1 LRTDLNKI
9 GKKSTENRF
18 SRKRMWLKKFVI
30 LFILQFSGF
39 FTAQS
44 SPDFFIL
51 SDKAFQKL
59 YQNPDDCIN
68 YSLSILISD
77 KNIEHKIVLRNIISQ
92 AYAMK
97 GDYVQSANTASQ
109 TEDMGDNNTL
119 SYFMQTFSDYNLA
132 DQYQNLDLYNQ
143 SQKIITNLL
152 SDSKLLKSDDQK
164 IRITV
169 AKLYQLQA
177 LNFGINRNLIS
188 ASQNLDKSDQY
199 IDNHNEENKIIGFE
213 NKIFRSAY
221 LLRQNHLP
229 ESKQIIENVI
239 LKLEKEE
246 NQPYLAAL
254 AYENYSRYYFQKGD
268 YFSANNQLEKAL
280 SKIEKLPFNAL
291 KFRIYES
298 LSKNYLALH
307 NDEKYHEYNKL
318 YIDLK
323 TKIDASTKEGI
334 RYIIKLAE
342 SSQNKN
348 IEFQK
353 QNQFKRFWVLTL
365 IISLI
370 IIGLIIY
377 FLVLRSKNKELKK
390 QFEFFEKQK
399 KREKTIPEH
408 IQVLKEYNIL
418 SSDKNIEK
426 DSNKISKEKETEILQ
441 KLEEWE
447 ESDQYLSKSMSLSM
461 LSAQM
466 GVNTKYL
473 SEVINNNK
481 GKNFNGYIN
490 ELRINHIAH
499 LLKTDSTYLNYKVSY
514 LAEYSGFSS
523 HSAFTT
529 IFKSVTGMSPNA
541 YIQEITKSRTL

>member
-1 LRTDLNKI
+1 MRTDLNKI

-353 QNQFKRFWVLTL
+353 QNQFKRFWILTL

-408 IQVLKEYNIL
+408 IQVLKENNIL

-514 LAEYSGFSS
+514 LAEFSGFSS

>member
-1 LRTDLNKI
+1 MRTDLNKI

-334 RYIIKLAE
+334 RYIVKLAE

-408 IQVLKEYNIL
+408 IQVLKENNIL

-514 LAEYSGFSS
+514 LAEFSGFSS

>member
-1 LRTDLNKI
+1 MKTDFKKI
-9 GKKSTENRF
+9 EKKIPKTTF
-18 SRKRMWLKKFVI
+18 SRKRMWLKKFVTV
-30 LFILQFSGF
+30 LILQFFGF
-39 FTAQS
+39 ITAQS
-44 SPDFFIL
+44 SPDFYIL

-68 YSLSILISD
+68 YSLSILNSD

-97 GDYVQSANTASQ
+97 GDYVQSASTASHK
-109 TEDMGDNNTL
+109 EDAGENETL
-119 SYFMQTFSDYNLA
+119 SYFVQTFIDYNLA

-143 SQKIITNLL
+143 SQKIISNLL
-152 SDSKLLKSDDQK
+152 SDSKLLKNEDQK

-177 LNFGINRNLIS
+177 LNLGINRNLTT
-188 ASQNLDKSDQY
+188 ALENLDKSDQY

-229 ESKQIIENVI
+229 EARQTIENVI
-239 LKLEKEE
+239 LSLEKEE
-246 NQPYLAAL
+246 NQPYLSAL

-268 YFSANNQLEKAL
+268 YTAANYQLEKAL
-280 SKIEKLPFNAL
+280 SKVEKLSFNPL
-291 KFRIYES
+291 KARIYES

-307 NDEKYHEYNKL
+307 NDEKYHDYNKL

-334 RYIIKLAE
+334 RYIVKLAE
-342 SSQNKN
+342 NSQNKS

-353 QNQFKRFWVLTL
+353 QNQFKRFWILTL
-365 IISLI
+365 IILLA

-377 FLVLRSKNKELKK
+377 FLILKNKNKELKK

-399 KREKTIPEH
+399 KREKIIPDN
-408 IQVLKEYNIL
+408 IQVSKEKNDLCIN
-418 SSDKNIEK
+418 KNIEK
-426 DSNKISKEKETEILQ
+426 DSNKISKEKECEILQ

-447 ESDQYLSKSMSLSM
+447 QSDQYLSKSMSLSM

-541 YIQEITKSRTL
+541 YIQEISKSRTS

>member
-1 LRTDLNKI
+1 
-9 GKKSTENRF
+9 
-18 SRKRMWLKKFVI
+18 MWLKKFVTV
-30 LFILQFSGF
+30 LILQFSGF
-39 FTAQS
+39 ITAQS
-44 SPDFFIL
+44 SPDFYIL

-68 YSLSILISD
+68 YSLSILNSD

-97 GDYVQSANTASQ
+97 GDYVQSASTASHK
-109 TEDMGDNNTL
+109 EDAGENETL
-119 SYFMQTFSDYNLA
+119 SYFVQTFIDYNLA

-143 SQKIITNLL
+143 SQKIISNLL
-152 SDSKLLKSDDQK
+152 SDSKLLKNEDQK

-177 LNFGINRNLIS
+177 LNLGINRNLTT
-188 ASQNLDKSDQY
+188 ALENLDKSDQY

-229 ESKQIIENVI
+229 EARQTIENVI
-239 LKLEKEE
+239 LSLEKEE
-246 NQPYLAAL
+246 NQPYLSAL

-268 YFSANNQLEKAL
+268 YTAANYQLEKAL
-280 SKIEKLPFNAL
+280 SKVEKLSFNPL
-291 KFRIYES
+291 KARIYES

-307 NDEKYHEYNKL
+307 NDEKYHDYNKL

-334 RYIIKLAE
+334 RYIVKLAE
-342 SSQNKN
+342 NSQNKS

-353 QNQFKRFWVLTL
+353 QNQFKRFWILTL
-365 IISLI
+365 IILLA

-377 FLVLRSKNKELKK
+377 FLILKNKNKELKK

-399 KREKTIPEH
+399 KREKIIPDN
-408 IQVLKEYNIL
+408 IQVSKEKNDLCIN
-418 SSDKNIEK
+418 KNIEK
-426 DSNKISKEKETEILQ
+426 DSNKISKEKECEILQ

-447 ESDQYLSKSMSLSM
+447 QSDQYLSKSMSLSM

-541 YIQEITKSRTL
+541 YIQEISKSRTS

>member
-1 LRTDLNKI
+1 
-9 GKKSTENRF
+9 
-18 SRKRMWLKKFVI
+18 MWLKKFVTV
-30 LFILQFSGF
+30 LILQFFGF
-39 FTAQS
+39 ITAQS
-44 SPDFFIL
+44 SPDFYIL

-68 YSLSILISD
+68 YSLSILNSD

-97 GDYVQSANTASQ
+97 GDYLQSASTASHK
-109 TEDMGDNNTL
+109 EDASENETL
-119 SYFMQTFSDYNLA
+119 SYFVQTFIDYNLA

-143 SQKIITNLL
+143 SQKIISNLL
-152 SDSKLLKSDDQK
+152 SDSKLLKNEDQK

-177 LNFGINRNLIS
+177 LNLGINRNLTT
-188 ASQNLDKSDQY
+188 ALENLDKSDQY

-229 ESKQIIENVI
+229 EARQTIENVI
-239 LKLEKEE
+239 LSLEKEE
-246 NQPYLAAL
+246 NQPYLSAL

-268 YFSANNQLEKAL
+268 YTAANYQLEKAL
-280 SKIEKLPFNAL
+280 SKVEKLPFNPL
-291 KFRIYES
+291 KARIYES

-307 NDEKYHEYNKL
+307 NDEKYHDYNKL

-334 RYIIKLAE
+334 RYIVKLAE
-342 SSQNKN
+342 NSQNKS

-353 QNQFKRFWVLTL
+353 QNQFKRFWILTL
-365 IISLI
+365 TILLV

-377 FLVLRSKNKELKK
+377 FLILKNKNKELKK

-399 KREKTIPEH
+399 KREKIIPDN
-408 IQVLKEYNIL
+408 IQVSKEKNDLCIN
-418 SSDKNIEK
+418 KNIEK
-426 DSNKISKEKETEILQ
+426 DSNKISKEKECEILQ

-447 ESDQYLSKSMSLSM
+447 QSDQYLSKSMSLSM

-490 ELRINHIAH
+490 DLRINHIAH

-541 YIQEITKSRTL
+541 YIQEISKSRTS